1 MPPLT
6 RALLAI
12 GGLVSAAALPA
23 PSAQAQDRCLLYEP
37 EVVVLRGTIVRFKAY
52 GEPGY
57 VHVAMS
63 GTLFHEHTGHH
74 PQRFS

>member
-37 EVVVLRGTIVRFKAY
+37 EVVVLHGTIVRFKAY

-63 GTLFHEHTGHH
+63 GTLFTST
-74 PQRFS
+74 PVTITQRFS